1 MKLVIVGAK
10 ETSSPIAIFGI
21 VSLVLCCIIW
31 LSNSL
36 AAILIGVRREMYVV
50 VGLDGIELVTWWW
63 DILEIDRSDDVR
75 ALLDAELTEGS
86 GTWCGWDMLT

>member
-1 MKLVIVGAK
+1 MNVVIVGAK

-21 VSLVLCCIIW
+21 VSLVLCCMIW

-36 AAILIGVRREMYVV
+36 AVILIGVRREMYVV

-63 DILEIDRSDDVR
+63 DILDTK
-75 ALLDAELTEGS
+75 L
-86 GTWCGWDMLT
+86 